1 MSDNSNSESS
11 EKGPGVKPVA
21 MSRAPSTESAP
32 SPAPAAQ
39 NPSGQSQSPDR
50 SDDD

>member
-1 MSDNSNSESS
+1 MADNSNSESM
-11 EKGPGVKPVA
+11 EKGIGIKPVA
-21 MSRAPSTESAP
+21 MSIAPGDDSAP
-32 SPAPAAQ
+32 SPAPAGN